1 MCGICG
7 KYNFLSGAPVD
18 PAELRAMADVMIHR
32 GPDDAGYHSAG
43 PLGLGVRRLSI
54 IDVAGGRQPIANE
67 DESVWIAANGEIY
80 NFPELRREMEGRGHR
95 FRTRSDVETIVH
107 LYEEYGTACVK
118 RLRGMFAFALWDERA
133 RRLFLARDRVGKK
146 PLFYAETKNGL
157 VFGSSIRS
165 LLQDPAVG
173 RGVDL
178 EALHHY
184 LTWQYVPEPATMFAG
199 VSKLP
204 PAHTLVCEN
213 GAPRVERYWSLDFSA
228 KSALA
233 ENEAAEAVRESLKE
247 ATRIRL
253 MSEVPLGAFLSGGVD
268 STAVVGL
275 MTELGAR
282 PVRTFSIGFE
292 ESGFDELSFAR
303 LAARR
308 FETDHHEL
316 TVRADAV
323 AVLPEIVRHFEEPM
337 ADMSAVPTYYLAKMT
352 KAHVTVALNGD
363 GGDEA
368 FAGYVRYRVFQ
379 AARRLGLIPGPL
391 RRGAGAAAA
400 RLPESERPRAV
411 SRVVKRLTATLA
423 LDASDRYALWLTI
436 FDAARK
442 AALYSGDM
450 AARFATLDS
459 RDYLRR
465 AFDRCPG
472 VRGVDRL
479 LCADTL
485 TYLPGDLLVKM
496 DRMTMAHSLEA
507 RSPFLDHHVLELAA
521 SLPPSYK
528 LKGRT
533 GKSILKKAL
542 AGLVPAE
549 ILGRAK
555 MGFGVPVG
563 GWFRRELKPMA
574 YDVLLDARAAGRGYF
589 RPEAVRA
596 LLDEHQGR
604 CVDHG
609 HRIWALL
616 ILELWHREF
625 IDGPPAGSGA

>member
-7 KYNFLSGAPVD
+7 KYNFLSGAPVVPD
-18 PAELRAMADVMIHR
+18 DLRAMADVMIHR

-54 IDVAGGRQPIANE
+54 IDVAGGRQPIADE
-67 DESVWIAANGEIY
+67 DGRIWIAANGEIY

-95 FRTRSDVETIVH
+95 FRTHSDVETIVH
-107 LYEEYGTACVK
+107 LYEEYGTACVLH
-118 RLRGMFAFALWDERA
+118 LRGMFAFALWDERA
-133 RRLFLARDRVGKK
+133 RRLLLARDRVGKK
-146 PLFYAETKNGL
+146 PLFYALTKSGL

-165 LLQDPAVG
+165 LLLDPEVD

-178 EALHHY
+178 ESIHHY

-199 VSKLP
+199 IRKLP
-204 PAHTLVCEN
+204 PAHTLICEN
-213 GAPRVERYWSLDFSA
+213 GAVRIERYWDLDFSV
-228 KSALA
+228 KRPLS
-233 ENEAAEAVRESLKE
+233 EEDAAEAVREALRE

-303 LAARR
+303 MAARR
-308 FETDHHEL
+308 FETDHHEF

-323 AVLPEIVRHFEEPM
+323 AVLPEIVRHLEEPM
-337 ADMSAVPTYYLAKMT
+337 ADMSAVPTWYLAKMT

-368 FAGYVRYRVFQ
+368 FAGYDRYRVFR
-379 AARRLGLIPGPL
+379 AARRLALVPGPL
-391 RRGAGAAAA
+391 RRWAGSAASH
-400 RLPESERPRAV
+400 LPESERPRAV
-411 SRVVKRLTATLA
+411 SRAVRRFAATLA
-423 LDASDRYALWLTI
+423 LDAGDRYALWLTI

-442 AALYSGDM
+442 AALYTEGM
-450 AARFATLDS
+450 AANLGAVDS
-459 RDYLRR
+459 LDYLRR
-465 AFDRCPG
+465 AFARCPG
-472 VRGVDRL
+472 ARGVDRL
-479 LCADTL
+479 LCADTV

-507 RSPFLDHHVLELAA
+507 RSPFLDHRVLELAA
-521 SLPPSYK
+521 SLPPAYK
-528 LKGRT
+528 LKGGT

-542 AGLVPAE
+542 AGRVPE
-549 ILGRAK
+549 GILGRAK
-555 MGFGVPVG
+555 MGFGLPVG
-563 GWFRRELKPMA
+563 RWFRRELKPMA

-604 CVDHG
+604 RIDHG

-616 ILELWHREF
+616 VLELWHREF
-625 IDGPPAGSGA
+625 IDGPPAGSGL